1 VCVCVCVCT
10 GRSSWLLSAAA
21 ARTPESECTV
31 WSSPSDEKLDERA
44 AAFLRRKG
52 GTKRAFSIGQQQHTP
67 HSQSARCCAVHTV
80 QTPTGLVQHHLL
92 RRPFADPPPPMMM
105 MNTNMPP
112 SHHQIIFIFILYSY
126 FYLVHCNHAHVRAV

>member
-1 VCVCVCVCT
+1 MN
-10 GRSSWLLSAAA
+10 GRQLFFEG
-21 ARTPESECTV
+21 R
-31 WSSPSDEKLDERA
+31 
-44 AAFLRRKG
+44 G
-52 GTKRAFSIGQQQHTP
+52 G
-67 HSQSARCCAVHTV
+67 QSARSASASSSTHPTANLPGAVLYVHTV